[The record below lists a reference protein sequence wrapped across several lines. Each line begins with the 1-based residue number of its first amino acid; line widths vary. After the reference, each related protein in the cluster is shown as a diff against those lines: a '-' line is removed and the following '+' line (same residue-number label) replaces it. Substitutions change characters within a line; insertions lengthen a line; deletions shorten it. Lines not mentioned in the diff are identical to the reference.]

1 MRLKE
6 VCEDA
11 LNFGFETVGE
21 AILRAKTTSY
31 LTWKDRANELEELE
45 EDINRANINPD
56 TKIEDFLKRGIC
68 DLCDE
73 ILRVQSPEWRKKF
86 PHYYNEVDCLVRVDD
101 NYKIYSATPDD
112 PYYSGTMDIEVNYC
126 PKCGRKLRRNK

>member
-56 TKIEDFLKRGIC
+56 TKIEDFLERGIC
-68 DLCDE
+68 DLCDSIVEDKEWKKRFPTEYDE
-73 ILRVQSPEWRKKF
+73 IFCIR
-86 PHYYNEVDCLVRVDD
+86 HYEDKDQ
-101 NYKIYSATPDD
+101 YKLWMPCD
-112 PYYSGTMDIEVNYC
+112 
-126 PKCGRKLRRNK
+126 